1 MDFLSLDDFKNTK
14 ADPKWSAFDYLLEVL
29 SLDDFKNICSA
40 LKDNPW
46 GRKAPSTISM
56 AIATGYRKGKGKGR
70 AGENM
75 ARRREVPL
83 PCRLS
88 IPFSQVQSHAFLTES
103 EAELLEGNNT
113 IRARLL
119 EPSMMETENNGLKD
133 KTVVRL
139 WSFRLNSAL
148 CFGTPKALSFV
159 SLSEVLKQ
167 IL

>member
-83 PCRLS
+83 PWYRSLLVHPHRCPRASLDALKKWVDK
-88 IPFSQVQSHAFLTES
+88 IWFS
-103 EAELLEGNNT
+103 
-113 IRARLL
+113 
-119 EPSMMETENNGLKD
+119 
-133 KTVVRL
+133 
-139 WSFRLNSAL
+139 
-148 CFGTPKALSFV
+148 
-159 SLSEVLKQ
+159 
-167 IL
+167 